1 MNQTKIA
8 QAYCHF
14 LITGALS
21 FQLLNTGLHR
31 SSTTIL
37 KKIDRTLLVQNAY
50 KCHSVISYTRSRNVA
65 KVCLDL

>member
-1 MNQTKIA
+1 MNQTKTA

-37 KKIDRTLLVQNAY
+37 KKLTGFYLLGLLTNAT
-50 KCHSVISYTRSRNVA
+50 V
-65 KVCLDL
+65 